1 MVVFRLCCSLP
12 YVVSLDSS
20 LMRKNKGN
28 FLCSTYHLVEHPGGR
43 SLRFPVGMGIDIH
56 GGSHIGVAQ
65 KFLHIL
71 WCCAIGQQIGCEGM
85 SEQMEMKLSQ
95 IRHYFPRPAADAAH
109 RCGGFKGSVRSY
121 TDHGQ
126 FLIPLR
132 YFLGSGQAV
141 HLVVD
146 PVLFPYGS
154 KQGKLFYSAPATL
167 SRSRA
172 EVLFASL
179 VEWA

>member
-1 MVVFRLCCSLP
+1 MFCVLP

-43 SLRFPVGMGIDIH
+43 SFRFPVCVGIDIH
-56 GGSHIGVAQ
+56 GSSYIGVSQ
-65 KFLHIL
+65 KLLHIL
-71 WCCAIGQQIGCEGM
+71 RCYAVGQQIGGEGM

-95 IRHYFPRPAADAAH
+95 VWHYLSCPAADTAY
-109 RCGGFKGSVRSY
+109 RCRGFKGSVWPY

-132 YFLGSGQAV
+132 YFFRSRQAV

-146 PVLFPYGS
+146 PVLFLHFLIVVEGV
-154 KQGKLFYSAPATL
+154 KGAVLQAVFVEVNQGRNL
-167 SRSRA
+167 
-172 EVLFASL
+172 L
-179 VEWA
+179 VQNDVRRIE